1 MVTPKDY
8 ILPAIKKT
16 SKIIWGVLSEFI
28 VATIISS
35 VCIAIV
41 YYLRSFSIIIFGIIA
56 FCGYIW
62 YEADRNYKAEKQ
74 DAEDKAKERLKW
86 MLNLPSY
93 WSWRVGEEE
102 KNKFSYEQATKDFKQ
117 IMDNYEQ
124 KYGKN
129 DFYEEIHNEWIMADR
144 YLQNSLENKSF

>member
-16 SKIIWGVLSEFI
+16 SKIIWGVLSKVI
-28 VATIISS
+28 ANAIIIS

-41 YYLRSFSIIIFGIIA
+41 YYLQWFSPIVFGIIA